1 MATDPKVVIITG
13 CSEGG
18 IGNALCQ
25 AYAAHGCI
33 VYATAR
39 RPESMSNLTHPTI
52 HKLKLDVLEDD
63 QVNDVVKTI
72 IDREGRIDI
81 LVNNAGS
88 LAAGPLLDMSVDHTR
103 QAFEVHTF
111 AVLRLCRAVAPHM
124 AKRKSGTIVTIG
136 SVTGLFPVPFH
147 GTYSAAKSAT
157 HALMDTLWMECKP
170 LGIHV
175 TLIAAGYVHTNLATN
190 GLPNF
195 QLPENTLYP
204 TYTSSIYAG
213 FDTSKGAWTGA
224 MSADVFAEKVVKKTV
239 RRNPP
244 RYMSIGG
251 QSFLHKV
258 FLWLPRKLILAFFW
272 RETLKA

>member
-1 MATDPKVVIITG
+1 
-13 CSEGG
+13 
-18 IGNALCQ
+18 
-25 AYAAHGCI
+25 
-33 VYATAR
+33 
-39 RPESMSNLTHPTI
+39 
-52 HKLKLDVLEDD
+52 
-63 QVNDVVKTI
+63 
-72 IDREGRIDI
+72 
-81 LVNNAGS
+81 
-88 LAAGPLLDMSVDHTR
+88 MSVDHTR

-136 SVTGLFPVPFH
+136 SVTGLLWVFQYFNLTSPPSIISISTIHSPVPFH

-170 LGIHV
+170 LGINV
-175 TLIAAGYVHTNLATN
+175 TLIAAGYVHTNITTN
-190 GLPNF
+190 ALPNF

-258 FLWLPRKLILAFFW
+258 FLWLPRKFVLAFFW
-272 RETLKA
+272 KETLKA